1 MRGVILAGA
10 LALASAAPA
19 LAQTAP
25 TSATQSAAPQ
35 PRAEDVA
42 SPEAIVGALYAV
54 ISGDKGQARDWRRFR
69 SLFHPSARLTA
80 SGKARDGR
88 TVVRPMTPEEYISRN
103 EAFLVGEG
111 FHEQEIARRT
121 ERFGSLVHVWT
132 TYEARRS
139 LTDASPFMRGINS
152 VQLLNDGQRWWV
164 MSVYWLAESP
174 DQPLPPEYLP

>member
-1 MRGVILAGA
+1 MRGLIVAGV
-10 LALASAAPA
+10 LALAFAAPA
-19 LAQTAP
+19 LAQTTPPA
-25 TSATQSAAPQ
+25 ATPAAAPE

-54 ISGDKGQARDWRRFR
+54 ISGDKGQARDWERFR
-69 SLFHPSARLTA
+69 SLFHASARLTA
-80 SGKARDGR
+80 SGKTRDGR
-88 TVVRPMTPEEYISRN
+88 TVARPMTPEEYISRN

-111 FHEQEIARRT
+111 FHEREITRRS

-139 LTDASPFMRGINS
+139 LTDATPFMRGINS
-152 VQLLNDGQRWWV
+152 VQLFNDGQRWWI

-174 DQPLPPEYLP
+174 DQPVPPEYLP